1 MNFSAPFYFAYWLL
15 LLSLPQKIPSLL
27 SDSRREPKSHSRRVL
42 HMGLF
47 MALRRVT
54 LHRAG
59 IRPHL
64 FLGGDRELVRF
75 SGLIACVLIFACF
88 QPVTILTGI
97 ALWMVALFFFR
108 RMAKADP
115 RMRYVYMR
123 QLLYRRYYPA
133 RSTPYREN
141 RRFNISAFAKKAK

>member
-1 MNFSAPFYFAYWLL
+1 M
-15 LLSLPQKIPSLL
+15 
-27 SDSRREPKSHSRRVL
+27 E
-42 HMGLF
+42 
-47 MALRRVT
+47 LRKVA

-64 FLGGDRELVRF
+64 FLGGDRELVLF
-75 SGLIACVLIFACF
+75 SGLIASVLIFACF
-88 QPVTILTGI
+88 QPLTILAGI
-97 ALWMVALFFFR
+97 SLWMVALFFLR

-133 RSTPYREN
+133 RSTPYRIN
-141 RRFNISAFAKKAK
+141 RQYDISPFGKTK